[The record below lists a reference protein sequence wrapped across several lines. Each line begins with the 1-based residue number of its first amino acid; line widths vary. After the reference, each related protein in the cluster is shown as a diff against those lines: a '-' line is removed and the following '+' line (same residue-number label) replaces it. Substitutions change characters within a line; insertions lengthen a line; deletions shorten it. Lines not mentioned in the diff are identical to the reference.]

1 MGATTREAQPLRA
14 VPVALRLV
22 VGHLAFGKAL
32 ERRLEV
38 HVRSSGSWGPRHH
51 GLYKWCLMDFFVSRI
66 HVGYVGMSHL
76 WAGDG

>member
-1 MGATTREAQPLRA
+1 MGAATREAQPLRA

-38 HVRSSGSWGPRHH
+38 HVRSSGSW
-51 GLYKWCLMDFFVSRI
+51 
-66 HVGYVGMSHL
+66 
-76 WAGDG
+76 